1 MPTVRQSK
9 CELRRNRRR
18 RCSRH
23 SPVAA
28 AAAAIAAAAAAAS
41 SRHER
46 HTEGYTGS
54 EKEGYA
60 LGRRSPADGA
70 IASGSGVSSEQVLVA
85 SSGGDDVR
93 KAAMGA
99 KKCPGNALTC
109 PDNRRSFFSHSQ
121 FLKCDENRSGTPSYR
136 DTLSLWRP
144 ASRSRFLGEVQGA
157 NETCSWRV
165 QTHHRSQGQFPPL
178 PPRYAL
184 KPRCCMLCRAEF
196 THKSC
201 LTRKANAYRGSLS
214 FLTRGARPCVGQWSR
229 AHTCHGLE

>member
-1 MPTVRQSK
+1 M
-9 CELRRNRRR
+9 
-18 RCSRH
+18 
-23 SPVAA
+23 
-28 AAAAIAAAAAAAS
+28 
-41 SRHER
+41 
-46 HTEGYTGS
+46 
-54 EKEGYA
+54 
-60 LGRRSPADGA
+60 
-70 IASGSGVSSEQVLVA
+70 LVA

-184 KPRCCMLCRAEF
+184 LHACAERNAHTQKLSHKKSPCVPRF
-196 THKSC
+196 
-201 LTRKANAYRGSLS
+201 S
-214 FLTRGARPCVGQWSR
+214 FLSYSPPPVRWTMESG
-229 AHTCHGLE
+229 